1 MSYVLKMIAEGEHLH
16 QDFKTRVED
25 ARKIARTLA
34 AFANTAGGRLLVG
47 VRDNGTVCG
56 VQAEEEYH
64 MIQAAA
70 TMHCKPA
77 VPFEIQVWKAELRT
91 VLEVKVPRSVGR
103 PHFCDDEQGRWN
115 AWLRREDCNH
125 KASPVLVR
133 VWQYEMRR
141 ERSEFRYDAYVGKL
155 FARWREGRVLQFRQ
169 VCRYARLE
177 PYAAEELLALL
188 IVWGIVATEPTPRGY
203 TYALADEA
211 ALDRLET
218 DGPHAWRYA
227 G

>member
-1 MSYVLKMIAEGEHLH
+1 
-16 QDFKTRVED
+16 
-25 ARKIARTLA
+25 
-34 AFANTAGGRLLVG
+34 
-47 VRDNGTVCG
+47 
-56 VQAEEEYH
+56 
-64 MIQAAA
+64 
-70 TMHCKPA
+70 
-77 VPFEIQVWKAELRT
+77 
-91 VLEVKVPRSVGR
+91 
-103 PHFCDDEQGRWN
+103 
-115 AWLRREDCNH
+115 
-125 KASPVLVR
+125 
-133 VWQYEMRR
+133 
-141 ERSEFRYDAYVGKL
+141 VGKL